1 MVLTAFCGHAER
13 AGDVPHFR
21 GRQAARA
28 PESGAASLSGDG
40 REARAGRMR
49 KGGPQGFGGGGRASE
64 TAVPVYPP

>member
-49 KGGPQGFGGGGRASE
+49 KGGPQGFGGGRASE
-64 TAVPVYPP
+64 TAVPVYPL